1 MFKNA
6 LKLMRQLRSLAIND
20 SDEIWI
26 DHENKT
32 FSRVHDANGPI
43 REVPFPENE
52 ASVSGL
58 LYYLQDE
65 GLIIIESNEEY
76 LSLTY
81 KAFYYEKIRNYERTQ
96 FVLKSVLVPI
106 AVTLATNFVLLLMQA
121 AGMSLLSLLQQ
132 LLQRLAQIL

>member
-6 LKLMRQLRSLAIND
+6 LKLMRQLRSLVIND

-65 GLIIIESNEEY
+65 GLIKIESNEEY

-81 KAFYYEKIRNYERTQ
+81 KAFYYEKIRSYERTQ

-106 AVTLATNFVLLLMQA
+106 AVTLATNFVLILMQA
-121 AGMSLLSLLQQ
+121 ARMSLLSLLQQ

>member
-65 GLIIIESNEEY
+65 GLIKIESNEEY

>member
-6 LKLMRQLRSLAIND
+6 LKLMRQLRSLVIND

-32 FSRVHDANGPI
+32 FSRVHDANDSI
-43 REVPFPENE
+43 REVPFPKNE

-65 GLIIIESNEEY
+65 GFIKIESNEEY

-81 KAFYYEKIRNYERTQ
+81 KAFCYEKLHRSERIAYIK
-96 FVLKSVLVPI
+96 KSVLVPI
-106 AVTLATNFVLLLMQA
+106 FLTLATNFILFLIHL
-121 AGMSLLSLLQQ
+121 AGALDISPLLQ
-132 LLQRLAQIL
+132 LLRRLAQLL

>member
-6 LKLMRQLRSLAIND
+6 LKLMRQLRSLVVND

-26 DHENKT
+26 DYENKT

-43 REVPFPENE
+43 CEVPFPENE

-65 GLIIIESNEEY
+65 GLIRIEPNEEY

-81 KAFYYEKIRNYERTQ
+81 KAFYYEKLHRSETISYIK
-96 FVLKSVLVPI
+96 KSVLVPI
-106 AVTLATNFVLLLMQA
+106 FLTLATNFILFLIHLI
-121 AGMSLLSLLQQ
+121 GLFDISPLLQLLRQLAQ
-132 LLQRLAQIL
+132 LL